1 MIDKFLTD
9 AAGSN
14 LSELMGLDAAQ
25 QARHKAF
32 IGLTEADL
40 ALLVELAPVI
50 ERHADAV
57 VDGFYV
63 NVQHYPELE
72 QLIRGVGSNME
83 RLKRTQRAY
92 LLELFKGDL
101 GPEYFERRLRVGVIH
116 HKIGLTPRWYLGSY
130 SVYMQ
135 LLAPIIFKHWRWQR
149 GRALQAVLALD
160 KVLSLDAQLAI
171 DTYIHSLSA
180 ELKVVSLSKEELQQ
194 RLSAYNDLIDRV
206 AQGDLT
212 ARVAE
217 TGAGGLASDDG
228 LSRLGGN
235 LNKMVDRL
243 AEMTSEV
250 AESSNAMLVSVEQV
264 RASIGAQSSGAA
276 QQAASVSETTATLE
290 QIKAT
295 SQQNLEKATAL
306 KEVADRARAEGD
318 QGVTVVEAAV
328 QAMRQTRG
336 QVEAIAGHIGVLN
349 ERLQQIGEITNA
361 VGELASQSKMLA
373 LNASIEAAKAGDAG
387 RGFAVVAEEVRDL
400 AEQSRQATTQVQGI
414 LAEIRNAAARA
425 VRAVEEGNEGADRG
439 ASLADRAGETL
450 HGLNRVIHDTALAS
464 QQIVAAVR
472 QEAAGI
478 DQIRIAMGDISQV
491 TSQFVA
497 ATHQTEAATD
507 QLTDYAALLQNMVKL
522 FQVGG
527 ARFDFDR
534 ARTLH
539 RTWVARLEAFLA
551 GRETLNEEEA
561 ISHHHCQLGR
571 WYDGEG
577 LQRYGH
583 IPEMLAL
590 DAPHRELHELIHD
603 VVRQQNSGRH
613 PNAPQVMGRVRAL
626 STRIIE
632 LLDAIE
638 TKSRAVETKRGR
650 AG

>member
-1 MIDKFLTD
+1 MIEKFLND
-9 AAGSN
+9 AADTN
-14 LSELMGLDAAQ
+14 LCELMGLDAAQ

-32 IGLTEADL
+32 IGLTEADIS
-40 ALLVELAPVI
+40 LLVELAPVI
-50 ERHADAV
+50 ERHADTV
-57 VDGFYV
+57 VDGFYD
-63 NVQHYPELE
+63 NIQHYPELE

-135 LLAPIIFKHWRWQR
+135 LLSPIIFKHWRWQH
-149 GRALQAVLALD
+149 GRALQAVLALN

-171 DTYIHSLSA
+171 DTYIHSLTA
-180 ELKVVSLSKEELQQ
+180 ELNVVSLSKEELEQ
-194 RLSAYNDLIDRV
+194 RLNAYNNLIDRV

-212 ARVAE
+212 AHIQA
-217 TGAGGLASDDG
+217 AGDDDLA
-228 LSRLGGN
+228 RLGNN
-235 LNKMVDRL
+235 LNKMTDRL

-264 RASIGAQSSGAA
+264 RAAITAQSSGAA
-276 QQAASVSETTATLE
+276 QQAASVNETTATLE

-295 SQQNLEKATAL
+295 SQQTLEKASAL
-306 KEVADRARAEGD
+306 KEVADRARSEGD

-328 QAMRQTRG
+328 NAMRHTRG

-349 ERLQQIGEITNA
+349 ERLQQIGDITNA

-414 LAEIRNAAARA
+414 LVEIRNAAARA

-439 ASLADRAGETL
+439 ANLADRAGETL
-450 HGLNRVIHDTALAS
+450 HGLNRVIHDTAMAS

-539 RTWVARLEAFLA
+539 RTWVARLDAFLA
-551 GRETLNEEEA
+551 GRETLAEEEA
-561 ISHHHCQLGR
+561 VSHHHCQLGR

-603 VVRQQNSGRH
+603 VVRQQNRGHH
-613 PNAPQVMGRVRAL
+613 PNAAQVMGRVRAL

-632 LLDAIE
+632 LLDIIE
-638 TKSRAVETKRGR
+638 AKSRSADKGQGRGE
-650 AG
+650 

>member
-1 MIDKFLTD
+1 MIEKFLHD
-9 AAGSN
+9 AAGAN
-14 LSELMGLDAAQ
+14 LSELMNLGPEQ

-32 IGLTEADL
+32 VGLTEADL

-57 VDGFYV
+57 VDGFYA

-72 QLIRGVGSNME
+72 QLIHGVGSNWE

-101 GPEYFERRLRVGVIH
+101 GPGYFERRLRVGVIH

-135 LLAPIIFKHWRWQR
+135 LLAPIIFKHWRWQH

-171 DTYIHSLSA
+171 DTYIHGLTS
-180 ELKVVSLSKEELQQ
+180 ELNVVNLSKEELEQ
-194 RLSAYNDLIDRV
+194 RLNAYNNLIDRV
-206 AQGDLT
+206 ARGDLT
-212 ARVAE
+212 ARVDV
-217 TGAGGLASDDG
+217 AGEDILA
-228 LSRLGGN
+228 RLGGN
-235 LNKMVDRL
+235 LNEMTDRL

-264 RASIGAQSSGAA
+264 RAAIGAQSSGAA

-349 ERLQQIGEITNA
+349 ERLQQIGDITNA

-414 LAEIRNAAARA
+414 LVEIRNAAARA

-439 ASLADRAGETL
+439 ANLADRAGETL
-450 HGLNRVIHDTALAS
+450 HGLNRVIHDTAMAS

-478 DQIRIAMGDISQV
+478 DQIRVAMGDISQV

-539 RTWVARLEAFLA
+539 RTWVARLDAFLA
-551 GRETLNEEEA
+551 GRESLTEEEA
-561 ISHHHCQLGR
+561 VSHHHCQLGR

-590 DAPHRELHELIHD
+590 DAPHRELHELIHN
-603 VVRQQNSGRH
+603 VVQQQNRGQH
-613 PNAPQVMGRVRAL
+613 PNAAQVMGRVRAL
-626 STRIIE
+626 SARIIE
-632 LLDAIE
+632 LLDVIE
-638 TKSRAVETKRGR
+638 GKSRAVDSHRGR
-650 AG
+650 AE

>member
-1 MIDKFLTD
+1 MIEKFLHD
-9 AAGSN
+9 AAGTN
-14 LSELMGLDAAQ
+14 LSELMGLDATQ
-25 QARHKAF
+25 QALHKAF
-32 IGLTEADL
+32 IGLSEADL

-57 VDGFYV
+57 VDGFYA

-72 QLIRGVGSNME
+72 QLIRGVGSNWE

-101 GPEYFERRLRVGVIH
+101 GPDYFERRLRVGVIH

-171 DTYIHSLSA
+171 DTYIHGLA
-180 ELKVVSLSKEELQQ
+180 GELNVVSLSKEELEQ
-194 RLSAYNDLIDRV
+194 RLNAYNNLIDRV
-206 AQGDLT
+206 AHGDLT
-212 ARVAE
+212 ARVDV
-217 TGAGGLASDDG
+217 AGEDDLA
-228 LSRLGGN
+228 RLGGN

-414 LAEIRNAAARA
+414 LVEIRNAAARA

-450 HGLNRVIHDTALAS
+450 HSLNRVIHDTAMAS

-539 RTWVARLEAFLA
+539 RTWVTRLEAFLG
-551 GRETLNEEEA
+551 GRETLTEEEA
-561 ISHHHCQLGR
+561 VSHHHCQLGR
-571 WYDGEG
+571 WYDSEG
-577 LQRYGH
+577 LQHYGH

-603 VVRQQNSGRH
+603 VVQQQNSGRP
-613 PNAPQVMGRVRAL
+613 PNAVQVMSRVRAL
-626 STRIIE
+626 SARIIE

-638 TKSRAVETKRGR
+638 AKSRTVETKRG
-650 AG
+650 AT

>member
-1 MIDKFLTD
+1 MIENFLKS
-9 AAGSN
+9 AAGTN
-14 LSELMGLDAAQ
+14 LSEMMGLDAAQ

-32 IGLTEADL
+32 VGITEADL
-40 ALLVELAPVI
+40 ALLAELAPVI

-57 VDGFYV
+57 VDGFYD

-72 QLIRGVGSNME
+72 QLIRGVGSSMT
-83 RLKRTQRAY
+83 RLKDTQRAY

-101 GPEYFERRLRVGVIH
+101 GPQYFERRLRVGVIH

-135 LLAPIIFKHWRWQR
+135 LLAPIIFRHWRWQR

-180 ELKVVSLSKEELQQ
+180 ELKVVSLSRDELAQ
-194 RLSAYNDLIDRV
+194 RLGDYNSLIERV

-212 ARVAE
+212 TRVSVANQ
-217 TGAGGLASDDG
+217 AGGEDDF
-228 LSRLGGN
+228 SQLGTH

-243 AEMTSEV
+243 ADMTSEV

-276 QQAASVSETTATLE
+276 QQAASVSETTVTLE

-295 SQQNLEKATAL
+295 SQQTLEKATAL
-306 KEVADRARAEGD
+306 KEVADRARDEGD
-318 QGVTVVEAAV
+318 QGLVAVEAAV
-328 QAMRQTRG
+328 NAMRHTRG

-349 ERLQQIGEITNA
+349 ERLQQIGDITNA

-414 LAEIRNAAARA
+414 LVEIRNAAARA

-439 ASLADRAGETL
+439 AALADRAGETL
-450 HGLNRVIHDTALAS
+450 NGLNRVIHDTALAS

-497 ATHQTEAATD
+497 ATHQTESAAN
-507 QLTDYAALLQNMVKL
+507 QLTDYAALLQNMVRL

-539 RTWVARLEAFLA
+539 RTWVTRLAAFLE
-551 GRETLNEEEA
+551 GRETLSEEEA
-561 ISHHHCQLGR
+561 VSHHHCQLGQ
-571 WYDGEG
+571 WYDKEG
-577 LQRYGH
+577 LQQYGH
-583 IPEMLAL
+583 IPEMLEL
-590 DAPHRELHELIHD
+590 DAPHRELHDLIRD
-603 VVRQQNSGRH
+603 VVQQQSSGT
-613 PNAPQVMGRVRAL
+613 PPQAGQVMRRVRVL
-626 STRIIE
+626 SNRIVE
-632 LLDAIE
+632 LLDVIE
-638 TKSRAVETKRGR
+638 AKCRQSQPNRRAS
-650 AG
+650 

>member
-1 MIDKFLTD
+1 MIEKFLHE
-9 AAGSN
+9 AASSN
-14 LSELMGLDAAQ
+14 LSEQMGLSPDQ
-25 QARHKAF
+25 QSQHKAF
-32 IGLTEADL
+32 LGLTEADL
-40 ALLVELAPVI
+40 GLLAELAPVI

-57 VDGFYV
+57 VEGFYA
-63 NVQHYPELE
+63 NIQHYPELE
-72 QLIRGVGSNME
+72 RLILGAGSSVE

-92 LLELFKGDL
+92 LQELFKGDL

-135 LLAPIIFKHWRWQR
+135 LLAPLIFRHWRWQR

-171 DTYIHSLSA
+171 DTYIHSLTA
-180 ELKVVSLSKEELQQ
+180 ELTVVSLSKGELEQ
-194 RLSAYNDLIDRV
+194 RLAAYNGLIDRV
-206 AQGDLT
+206 AKGDLT
-212 ARVAE
+212 ARIE
-217 TGAGGLASDDG
+217 TAVGLATDDD
-228 LSRLGGN
+228 LAHLGVN
-235 LNKMVDRL
+235 LNQMTDRL

-276 QQAASVSETTATLE
+276 QQAASVNETTATLE

-295 SQQNLEKATAL
+295 SQQTLEKATAL

-318 QGVTVVEAAV
+318 QGLTVVEAAV
-328 QAMRQTRG
+328 NAMRHTRG

-349 ERLQQIGEITNA
+349 ERLQQIGDITNA
-361 VGELASQSKMLA
+361 VGELAQQSKMLA

-414 LAEIRNAAARA
+414 LGEIRNAAARA

-439 ASLADRAGETL
+439 ANLADRAGETL
-450 HGLNRVIHDTALAS
+450 NSLNRVIHDTALAS

-472 QEAAGI
+472 QEASGI
-478 DQIRIAMGDISQV
+478 DQIRIAMKDISQV

-497 ATHQTEAATD
+497 ATRQTEAATD
-507 QLTDYAALLQNMVKL
+507 QLTDYAALLQNMVRL
-522 FQVGG
+522 FRVGG

-551 GRETLNEEEA
+551 GRATLAEEEA
-561 ISHHHCQLGR
+561 VSHHHCQLGL
-571 WYDGEG
+571 WYDSEG

-603 VVRQQNSGRH
+603 VVQQQNSGRR
-613 PNAPQVMGRVRAL
+613 PNAEQVMARVRTL
-626 STRIIE
+626 SARIVE
-632 LLDAIE
+632 LLDRIE
-638 TKSRAVETKRGR
+638 TKSRTLETGRGE

>member
-1 MIDKFLTD
+1 MIEKFLTD
-9 AAGSN
+9 TASAN
-14 LSELMGLDAAQ
+14 LSELMNLGPEQ
-25 QARHKAF
+25 QAQHKAF
-32 IGLTEADL
+32 VGLTEADL

-63 NVQHYPELE
+63 NIQHYPELE

-101 GPEYFERRLRVGVIH
+101 GPDYFERRLRVGVLH

-135 LLAPIIFKHWRWQR
+135 LLAPIIFKH

-171 DTYIHSLSA
+171 DTYIHSLSS
-180 ELKVVSLSKEELQQ
+180 ELNVVNLSREELEQ
-194 RLSAYNDLIDRV
+194 RLAAFNNLIDRV

-212 ARVAE
+212 ARVE
-217 TGAGGLASDDG
+217 TAGGLAGEDD

-328 QAMRQTRG
+328 QAMRHTRG

-414 LAEIRNAAARA
+414 LVEIRNAAARA

-439 ASLADRAGETL
+439 ANLADRAGETL
-450 HGLNRVIHDTALAS
+450 HGLNRVIHDTAMAS

-539 RTWVARLEAFLA
+539 LTWVTRLEAFLA
-551 GRETLNEEEA
+551 GRETLAEEEA
-561 ISHHHCQLGR
+561 VSHHHCQLGR
-571 WYDGEG
+571 WYDSEG
-577 LQRYGH
+577 MQRYGH

-603 VVRQQNSGRH
+603 VVRQQNSGRL
-613 PNAPQVMGRVRAL
+613 PNAAQVMGRVRNL
-626 STRIIE
+626 SARIVE
-632 LLDAIE
+632 LLDIIE
-638 TKSRAVETKRGR
+638 TKSRVMEAGR
-650 AG
+650 ERVA

>member
-1 MIDKFLTD
+1 MIEKFLTD
-9 AAGSN
+9 TANAN

-40 ALLVELAPVI
+40 ALLVELAPEI

-57 VDGFYV
+57 VDGFYA

-72 QLIRGVGSNME
+72 QLIQGVGSNME

-135 LLAPIIFKHWRWQR
+135 LLAPLIFRHWRWQR
-149 GRALQAVLALD
+149 GRALQAVMALD

-171 DTYIHSLSA
+171 DTYIHSLGA
-180 ELKVVSLSKEELQQ
+180 ELKVVSLSKEELEQ
-194 RLSAYNDLIDRV
+194 RLAAYNGLIDRV

-212 ARVAE
+212 ARVQV
-217 TGAGGLASDDG
+217 ASGSADD
-228 LSRLGGN
+228 LSNLGDN
-235 LNKMVDRL
+235 LNKMTDRL

-276 QQAASVSETTATLE
+276 QQAASVNETTATLE

-295 SQQNLEKATAL
+295 SQQTLEKASAL
-306 KEVADRARAEGD
+306 KEVADRARSEGD
-318 QGVTVVEAAV
+318 QGLAAVEAAV
-328 QAMRQTRG
+328 NAMRHTRG

-349 ERLQQIGEITNA
+349 ERLQQIGDITNA

-439 ASLADRAGETL
+439 ANLADRAGETL

-478 DQIRIAMGDISQV
+478 DQIRIAMGDISRV
-491 TSQFVA
+491 TSQFVV

-507 QLTDYAALLQNMVKL
+507 QLTDYAALLQNMVRL

-539 RTWVARLEAFLA
+539 HTWVARLEAFLA
-551 GRETLNEEEA
+551 GRESLAEEEA
-561 ISHHHCQLGR
+561 VSHHHCQLGR

-590 DAPHRELHELIHD
+590 DAPHRELHELIHE
-603 VVRQQNSGRH
+603 VVQQQNGGRH
-613 PNAPQVMGRVRAL
+613 PNAERVMNRVRTL
-626 STRIIE
+626 SARIVE
-632 LLDAIE
+632 LLDIIE
-638 TKSRAVETKRGR
+638 AKCRESA
-650 AG
+650 

>member
-1 MIDKFLTD
+1 MIDKLLTD
-9 AAGSN
+9 AASAN
-14 LSELMGLDAAQ
+14 LCELMGLDAAQ
-25 QARHKAF
+25 QARYKAF

-72 QLIRGVGSNME
+72 QLIHGVGSNME

-92 LLELFKGDL
+92 LLELFKGDV
-101 GPEYFERRLRVGVIH
+101 GPDYFERRLRVGVIH

-135 LLAPIIFKHWRWQR
+135 LLAPIIFKHWRWQH
-149 GRALQAVLALD
+149 GRALQAVLALN
-160 KVLSLDAQLAI
+160 KMLSLDAQLAI
-171 DTYIHSLSA
+171 DTYIHSLTA
-180 ELKVVSLSKEELQQ
+180 ELNVVSLSKEELEQ
-194 RLSAYNDLIDRV
+194 RLAAYNGLIDRV
-206 AQGDLT
+206 TQGDLT
-212 ARVAE
+212 AHVEA
-217 TGAGGLASDDG
+217 TGDDDLA
-228 LSRLGGN
+228 RLGGN
-235 LNKMVDRL
+235 LNKMTDRL

-264 RASIGAQSSGAA
+264 RASITAQSSGAA
-276 QQAASVSETTATLE
+276 QQAASVNETTATLE

-295 SQQNLEKATAL
+295 SQQTLEKASAL
-306 KEVADRARAEGD
+306 KEVADRARSEGD
-318 QGVTVVEAAV
+318 QGLTAVEAAV
-328 QAMRQTRG
+328 NAMRHTRG

-349 ERLQQIGEITNA
+349 ERLQQIGDITNA

-414 LAEIRNAAARA
+414 LVEIRNAAARA

-439 ASLADRAGETL
+439 ANLADRAGETL
-450 HGLNRVIHDTALAS
+450 HSLNRVIHDTAMAS

-539 RTWVARLEAFLA
+539 HTWVARLEAFLA
-551 GRETLNEEEA
+551 GRETLAEEEA
-561 ISHHHCQLGR
+561 VSHHHCQLGR

-603 VVRQQNSGRH
+603 VVQQQNHGRH
-613 PNAPQVMGRVRAL
+613 PNAAQVMARVRAL
-626 STRIIE
+626 SARIIE
-632 LLDAIE
+632 LLDVIE
-638 TKSRAVETKRGR
+638 AKSRALDSNRGR
-650 AG
+650 TE

>member
-1 MIDKFLTD
+1 MIEKLLSDT
-9 AAGSN
+9 ANAN
-14 LSELMGLDAAQ
+14 LCERMGMDPAQ

-40 ALLVELAPVI
+40 TVLVELAPLI

-72 QLIRGVGSNME
+72 QLILGVGSNVE

-101 GPEYFERRLRVGVIH
+101 GPEYFERRLRIGVIH

-130 SVYMQ
+130 SIYMQ

-149 GRALQAVLALD
+149 SRAMQAVLALD

-171 DTYIHSLSA
+171 DTYIHSLTN
-180 ELKVVSLSKEELQQ
+180 ELKVVSMSKEELEQ
-194 RLSAYNDLIDRV
+194 RLAAYNSLIDRV
-206 AQGDLT
+206 AHGDLT
-212 ARVAE
+212 ARVEAS
-217 TGAGGLASDDG
+217 GGDDLA
-228 LSRLGGN
+228 RLGGN
-235 LNKMVDRL
+235 LNKMTDRL

-276 QQAASVSETTATLE
+276 QQAASVNETTATLE

-295 SQQNLEKATAL
+295 SQQTLEKASAL
-306 KEVADRARAEGD
+306 KEVADRARVEGD
-318 QGVTVVEAAV
+318 QGLGAVEAAV
-328 QAMRQTRG
+328 TAMRHTRG

-349 ERLQQIGEITNA
+349 ERLQQIGDITNA

-387 RGFAVVAEEVRDL
+387 RGFAVVAEEVRDM
-400 AEQSRQATTQVQGI
+400 AEQSRQATTQVQNI

-450 HGLNRVIHDTALAS
+450 HSLNRVIHDTAMAS

-497 ATHQTEAATD
+497 ATHQTEAAAN
-507 QLTDYAALLQNMVKL
+507 QLTDYAALLQNMVRL

-539 RTWVARLEAFLA
+539 RTWVVKLESFLA
-551 GRETLNEEEA
+551 GRESFAEEEA
-561 ISHHHCQLGR
+561 VSHHHCQLGR
-571 WYDGEG
+571 WYDSEG

-590 DAPHRELHELIHD
+590 DAPHRELHELIHE
-603 VVRQQNSGRH
+603 VVQQQNSGRQ
-613 PNAPQVMGRVRAL
+613 PNAAQVMNRVRSL
-626 STRIIE
+626 SGRIVE
-632 LLDAIE
+632 LLDVIE
-638 TKSRAVETKRGR
+638 TKSRTMEMQRERG
-650 AG
+650 A

>member
-1 MIDKFLTD
+1 MIEKFLHD
-9 AAGSN
+9 AADAN
-14 LSELMGLDAAQ
+14 LCERMGLDAAQ

-40 ALLVELAPVI
+40 DLLVELAPVI

-57 VDGFYV
+57 VDGFYA

-72 QLIRGVGSNME
+72 QLIIGVGSNWE

-135 LLAPIIFKHWRWQR
+135 LLAPIIFRHWPWQR

-160 KVLSLDAQLAI
+160 KMLSLDAQLAI
-171 DTYIHSLSA
+171 DTYIHSLST
-180 ELKVVSLSKEELQQ
+180 ELNVVSLSKEELEQ
-194 RLSAYNDLIDRV
+194 RLAAYNDLIDRV
-206 AQGDLT
+206 ANGDLT
-212 ARVAE
+212 GRVTV
-217 TGAGGLASDDG
+217 TGDDDLA
-228 LSRLGGN
+228 RLGGN
-235 LNKMVDRL
+235 LNKMTDRL

-264 RASIGAQSSGAA
+264 RAAIGAQSSGAT
-276 QQAASVSETTATLE
+276 QQAASVNETTATLE

-295 SQQNLEKATAL
+295 SMQTLEKATAL

-318 QGVTVVEAAV
+318 QGLATVEAAV
-328 QAMRQTRG
+328 QAMRHTRG

-349 ERLQQIGEITNA
+349 ERLQQIGDITTA

-400 AEQSRQATTQVQGI
+400 ADQSRQATTQVQGI

-439 ASLADRAGETL
+439 ANLADRAGETL

-497 ATHQTEAATD
+497 ATHQTEAATN

-522 FQVGG
+522 FHVGG

-539 RTWVARLEAFLA
+539 RTWVVRLEAFLA
-551 GRETLNEEEA
+551 GHETLSEAEA

-590 DAPHRELHELIHD
+590 DTPHRELHELIHD

-613 PNAPQVMGRVRAL
+613 PNAEQVMGRVRAL
-626 STRIIE
+626 SARIVE
-632 LLDAIE
+632 LLDIIE
-638 TKSRAVETKRGR
+638 MKSRAVETGR
-650 AG
+650 SA

>member
-1 MIDKFLTD
+1 MIEKFLTD
-9 AAGSN
+9 TASAN
-14 LSELMGLDAAQ
+14 LSELMNLGPEQ
-25 QARHKAF
+25 QAQHKAF
-32 IGLTEADL
+32 VGLTEADL

-50 ERHADAV
+50 ECHADAV

-63 NVQHYPELE
+63 NIQHYPELE

-101 GPEYFERRLRVGVIH
+101 GPDYFERRLRVGVIH

-135 LLAPIIFKHWRWQR
+135 LLAPIIFKHWRWQH

-171 DTYIHSLSA
+171 DTYIHSLSS
-180 ELKVVSLSKEELQQ
+180 ELNVVNLSREELEQ
-194 RLSAYNDLIDRV
+194 RLAAFNNLIDRV

-212 ARVAE
+212 ARVE
-217 TGAGGLASDDG
+217 TAGGLAGEDD

-318 QGVTVVEAAV
+318 QGVTVVEEAV
-328 QAMRQTRG
+328 QAMRHTRG
-336 QVEAIAGHIGVLN
+336 QVEAISGHIGVLN

-414 LAEIRNAAARA
+414 LVEIRNAAARA

-439 ASLADRAGETL
+439 ANLADRAGETL
-450 HGLNRVIHDTALAS
+450 HGLNRVIHDTAMAS

-539 RTWVARLEAFLA
+539 LTWVTRLEAFLA
-551 GRETLNEEEA
+551 GRETLAEEEA
-561 ISHHHCQLGR
+561 VSHHHCQLGR
-571 WYDGEG
+571 WYDSEG
-577 LQRYGH
+577 MQRYGH

-603 VVRQQNSGRH
+603 VVRQQNSGRL
-613 PNAPQVMGRVRAL
+613 PNAAQVMGRVRNL
-626 STRIIE
+626 SARIVE
-632 LLDAIE
+632 LLDIIE
-638 TKSRAVETKRGR
+638 TKSRLMEAGR
-650 AG
+650 ERVA

>member
-1 MIDKFLTD
+1 MIEAFLQE
-9 AAGSN
+9 AARAN
-14 LSELMGLDAAQ
+14 LTELMDMGPEQ

-32 IGLTEADL
+32 IGLDEADL
-40 ALLVELAPVI
+40 ALLSELAPMI

-57 VDGFYV
+57 VDGFYD

-72 QLIRGVGSNME
+72 QLIRGVGSNVE

-92 LLELFKGDL
+92 LLELFKGDI

-135 LLAPIIFKHWRWQR
+135 LLAPIIFRHFRWQR
-149 GRALQAVLALD
+149 DRALRAVMALN

-171 DTYIHSLSA
+171 DTYIHSLSD
-180 ELKVVSLSKEELQQ
+180 ELRVVSLSKEELEL
-194 RLSAYNDLIDRV
+194 RLAAYNALIDRV
-206 AQGDLT
+206 ADGDLT
-212 ARVAE
+212 GRVE
-217 TGAGGLASDDG
+217 TAATLHNDDD
-228 LSRLGGN
+228 LSRLGDN
-235 LNKMVDRL
+235 LNKMTDRL

-264 RASIGAQSSGAA
+264 RAAIGAQSSGAA
-276 QQAASVSETTATLE
+276 QQAASVNETTATLE

-306 KEVADRARAEGD
+306 KEVADRARIEGD

-328 QAMRQTRG
+328 QAMRQTRA
-336 QVEAIAGHIGVLN
+336 QVETIAGHIAELN
-349 ERLQQIGEITNA
+349 ERLHQIGDITNA

-414 LAEIRNAAARA
+414 LVEIRGAAARA

-478 DQIRIAMGDISQV
+478 DQIRIAMGDIGHV

-497 ATHQTEAATD
+497 ATHQTEAATN

-522 FQVGG
+522 FQVDG
-527 ARFDFDR
+527 AHFDFDR
-534 ARTLH
+534 ARTMHL
-539 RTWVARLEAFLA
+539 TWVARLDAFLA
-551 GRETLNEEEA
+551 GNGALSEEEA
-561 ISHHHCQLGR
+561 VSHHHCQLGH
-571 WYDGEG
+571 WYDSEG

-590 DAPHRELHELIHD
+590 DTPHRELHDLIRE
-603 VVRQQNSGRH
+603 VVHQHNEGQH
-613 PNAPQVMGRVRAL
+613 PNAVLVMQRVRAL
-626 STRIIE
+626 SGRIVE
-632 LLDAIE
+632 LLDIIE
-638 TKSRAVETKRGR
+638 AKSQHSSGGAAR
-650 AG
+650 